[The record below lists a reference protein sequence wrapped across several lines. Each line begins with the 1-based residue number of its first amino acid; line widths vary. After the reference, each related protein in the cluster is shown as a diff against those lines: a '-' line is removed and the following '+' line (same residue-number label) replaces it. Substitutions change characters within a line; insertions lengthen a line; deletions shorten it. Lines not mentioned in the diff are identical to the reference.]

1 MNKMLGW
8 KTRGSVALIV
18 SCLGASVGCSD
29 SATSPA
35 DAAVAT
41 DSGGGGTDSGGGG
54 TDSGGGGTDSGG
66 GGTDSGVRPDSG
78 GGTVDAAADVPATQD
93 AGAGAR
99 VRVIHAAP
107 GAPNVDIYAAGA
119 TAAAVSNVAYGSA
132 TAYLTLPAG
141 NIAFDIRAAGQTGA
155 PAFTTPQLTLA
166 AGRSYTVIAA
176 GRLGSMDA
184 ADRFRVLALTENFE
198 ADTARARVRVVHAGS
213 DAPTVGIDVGN
224 NDPSMAEVPSLAR
237 FADTGEGGV
246 PLPGDAAL
254 QVGLVTGTP
263 AARVT
268 AFTTP
273 NLGAGNQWFVIAT
286 GLLPSTDTAVNNGFG
301 LLAVNQNGTAAFIKQ
316 NPRVHVVHA
325 GADAPAVDLFA
336 GPAGAGGNPARTVQ
350 IVDNLAYPVRN
361 GATTTGGIASAQVP
375 PGSYGIDI
383 FPYSAGSAR
392 PSGNPAFTVPTL
404 ELAPGRQYVAIA
416 AYFLNPPSGAT
427 PPASGFAVLPLAYEI
442 TNDGTTATA
451 PRIVAVHAAGNA
463 PNVDIGVVA
472 GSNFTTLFGNV
483 ARGASSAAAGTTAP
497 LDPITV
503 GIRPA
508 GTTSVAASFA
518 VDLDV
523 NQKVFV
529 IAAGALSPRAATGGG
544 LADQAF
550 GLHAVF
556 ANPGTVQ
563 LGAGAWTLARINPI
577 AQ

>member
-1 MNKMLGW
+1 
-8 KTRGSVALIV
+8 
-18 SCLGASVGCSD
+18 
-29 SATSPA
+29 
-35 DAAVAT
+35 
-41 DSGGGGTDSGGGG
+41 
-54 TDSGGGGTDSGG
+54 
-66 GGTDSGVRPDSG
+66 
-78 GGTVDAAADVPATQD
+78 
-93 AGAGAR
+93 

-141 NIAFDIRAAGQTGA
+141 SIAFDIRAAGQSGA
-155 PAFTTPQLTLA
+155 PAFTTPPVTLA

-176 GRLGSMDA
+176 GRLGSTDA
-184 ADRFRVLALTENFE
+184 ADRFRVLALAENFE
-198 ADTARARVRVVHAGS
+198 ADSARARVRVVHAGS

-224 NDPSMAEVPSLAR
+224 DDPARAEVASLAR
-237 FADTGEGGV
+237 FADTGESGV

-273 NLGAGNQWFVIAT
+273 NLGAGSQWFVIAT

-301 LLAVNQNGTAAFIKQ
+301 LLAMNQSGTAAFIKQ

-325 GADAPAVDLFA
+325 GADAPAVDLCA
-336 GPAGAGGNPARTVQ
+336 GPAGAGATPARTGE
-350 IVDNLAYPVRN
+350 IVDNLAYPTRN

-375 PGSYGIDI
+375 PGTYGVDI
-383 FPYSAGSAR
+383 FPYAAGSTR
-392 PSGNPAFTVPTL
+392 PAGNPAFTVPSL
-404 ELAPGRQYVAIA
+404 ELAAGRQYVAIA
-416 AYFLNPPSGAT
+416 AYFLNPRSGQT
-427 PPASGFAVLPLAYEI
+427 PPDSAFAVLPLAYEI

-463 PNVDIGVVA
+463 PSVDIGVVA
-472 GSNFTTLFGNV
+472 SGSFTPLFANV
-483 ARGASSAAAGTTAP
+483 ARGANSAAAGTTAP

-503 GIRPA
+503 GVRPT
-508 GTTSVAASFA
+508 GTTAVAASFA

-523 NQKVFV
+523 NQKVYV
-529 IAAGALSPRAATGGG
+529 IAAGALSPRAASGSS
-544 LADQAF
+544 LADQPF

-563 LGAGAWTLARINPI
+563 LGATAWSLARINPI
-577 AQ
+577 VQ